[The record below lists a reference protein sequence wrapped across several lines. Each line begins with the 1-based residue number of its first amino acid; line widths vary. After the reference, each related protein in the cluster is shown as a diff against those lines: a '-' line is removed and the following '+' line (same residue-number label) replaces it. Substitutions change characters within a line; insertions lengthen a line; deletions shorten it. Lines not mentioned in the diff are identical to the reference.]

1 MDDKPTAASW
11 NSNEMSP
18 SSIFFEEGH
27 PSHYPISVA
36 SDAGNEADTEAGN
49 EADNEASS
57 LLHSRMSDDDPPEE
71 YRPPGQYTIT
81 SYEYQGD
88 EYHGQTDTFII
99 GSDASN
105 ILKEADPPI
114 PCVLWGIM
122 LRYIFEHEINDS
134 SIPTSVDLVVEDEQV
149 KDAIEILRKAGF
161 KDDDNYPGCP
171 YNGGACPVNELKPVH
186 VFHLFDSF
194 SHTRL
199 EELANVTKGPQLHHD
214 LRLHCKSNVYWK
226 LPKFTVQ
233 TEANE
238 ADENF
243 MLSLD
248 RRLRWE
254 GVHRP
259 NVKDHP
265 PTKNPLVLPTPA
277 RFAEALVYLKVRDEH
292 FKITEIDWEEILK
305 EHFKPIL
312 YVAHY
317 GAVFELD
324 AKRKTLSETCREWW
338 ESCRTGEY
346 TSITSTK
353 LLDKLEKEI
362 RVEMGVSGEPE
373 PIPLD
378 SHWGQENPPDN
389 RTSVSPRAPY
399 STDDEAGPFR
409 MSESDRAVDTDE

>member
-1 MDDKPTAASW
+1 MDDKPSATSW
-11 NSNEMSP
+11 DSNEMSP
-18 SSIFFEEGH
+18 SSIFFTEDH
-27 PSHYPISVA
+27 PSHQPTSVA
-36 SDAGNEADTEAGN
+36 FDADNDADN

-57 LLHSRMSDDDPPEE
+57 LLHSRTSEDDTTEE
-71 YRPPGQYTIT
+71 HRPPGQYTIT
-81 SYEYQGD
+81 SYEY
-88 EYHGQTDTFII
+88 HGED
-99 GSDASN
+99 N

-122 LRYIFEHEINDS
+122 IRYIFEHEINDS
-134 SIPTSVDLVVEDEQV
+134 SIPISVDLVVEDEQV
-149 KDAIEILRKAGF
+149 EDAIETLRKAGF

-199 EELANVTKGPQLHHD
+199 EEKAGVKKGPQLHHD

-226 LPKFTVQ
+226 LPKFTMQ

-238 ADENF
+238 ADESF
-243 MLSLD
+243 MLTLD
-248 RRLRWE
+248 RRLREE

-259 NVKDHP
+259 NVKDYP

-277 RFAEALVYLKVRDEH
+277 RFAEALVYLKVRNEH
-292 FKITEIDWEEILK
+292 FKTNEIWWEEYLE
-305 EHFKPIL
+305 EHFKTYL
-312 YVAHY
+312 YVAPY
-317 GAVFELD
+317 GDLFDLD
-324 AKRKTLSETCREWW
+324 AKQRTLSETCRRWW
-338 ESCRTGEY
+338 ETCRTGEY
-346 TSITSTK
+346 TSIPSSK
-353 LLDKLEKEI
+353 LLDELEKEI
-362 RVEMGVSGEPE
+362 RLEMGVSGEPE

-378 SHWGQENPPDN
+378 SHWGQENPPEN
-389 RTSVSPRAPY
+389 RTSISPRAPY

>member
-1 MDDKPTAASW
+1 M
-11 NSNEMSP
+11 
-18 SSIFFEEGH
+18 
-27 PSHYPISVA
+27 
-36 SDAGNEADTEAGN
+36 
-49 EADNEASS
+49 
-57 LLHSRMSDDDPPEE
+57 
-71 YRPPGQYTIT
+71 
-81 SYEYQGD
+81 
-88 EYHGQTDTFII
+88 
-99 GSDASN
+99 
-105 ILKEADPPI
+105 
-114 PCVLWGIM
+114 
-122 LRYIFEHEINDS
+122 
-134 SIPTSVDLVVEDEQV
+134 

-199 EELANVTKGPQLHHD
+199 EEFLNVTKGPQLHHD

-233 TEANE
+233 MEANE

-259 NVKDHP
+259 SVKDHP

-305 EHFKPIL
+305 ENFKPIL

-378 SHWGQENPPDN
+378 SHWGQENPPNN